1 MKNLFQLSLLILLWM
16 GQSVAGQSTSIQV
29 TATGKG
35 NPVIFLPGFAS
46 DASVWNTTVSKFS
59 KTHQCHVID
68 YAGFGKLAPIEF
80 PWLPS
85 ILEDLK
91 SYVAAL
97 NSENL
102 TIVGH
107 SMGGTIAT
115 WLAAQPELK
124 ITEIIVIDGLPATGA
139 MMMPN
144 FSPENMVYD
153 NAYNNQMLA
162 MDAATFEQ
170 MAAGMAAGMATD
182 PEHQK
187 TIRENILNCDRKTY
201 VYGYTDYLK
210 LDARPMLKNISIPV
224 TIIGAGKLYGKEM
237 ALKTYKEQYANL
249 TGYTLKINPD
259 AKHFIMMDAP
269 VWLEEQLNRILVK

>member
-1 MKNLFQLSLLILLWM
+1 M

-29 TATGKG
+29 TVTGNG
-35 NPVIFLPGFAS
+35 NAVIFLPGFAS
-46 DASVWNTTVSKFS
+46 DSSVWNTTVSKFS
-59 KTHQCHVID
+59 KMHQCHVME
-68 YAGFGKLAPIEF
+68 YSGFGKVAPIEF

-91 SYVAAL
+91 TYVAVL
-97 NSENL
+97 NSKKL
-102 TIVGH
+102 IVVGH

-124 ITEIIVIDGLPATGA
+124 MTEIIVIDGLPATGA
-139 MMMPN
+139 LMMPN

-162 MDAATFEQ
+162 MDAADFEQ
-170 MAAGMAAGMATD
+170 MAAGMATD

-187 TIRENILNCDRKTY
+187 TIKENILNCDRKTY

-210 LDARPMLKNISIPV
+210 LDARPLLKNISIPV
-224 TIIGAGKLYGKEM
+224 TITGAGKLYGKEM
-237 ALKTYKEQYANL
+237 ALKTYKEPYANL
-249 TGYTLKINPD
+249 TGYTLKINLD

-269 VWLEEQLNRILVK
+269 L